1 MSATRLEPGESPRLP
16 EGITAEFPV
25 WPRSLS
31 PEGVEVFLADA
42 MGMDTLKQ
50 IRESHRQCMKSACT
64 LLALTLS
71 EYVEATARQGEDSLD
86 ANEALE
92 RLWTYTA
99 ALLDQRLARQA
110 AKLGGRLLDGAQ
122 VPLFE
127 LKTKEPHP
135 EG

>member
-16 EGITAEFPV
+16 AGITAEFPV

-42 MGMDTLKQ
+42 MGMDTSKQ
-50 IRESHRQCMKSACT
+50 IRESHRQCMKPACT
-64 LLALTLS
+64 LLALMLS

-86 ANEALE
+86 ANAALE
-92 RLWTYTA
+92 RLWIYAA

-110 AKLGGRLLDGAQ
+110 AKPGGQPLDGAQ
-122 VPLFE
+122 VPLFRLE
-127 LKTKEPHP
+127 TKEPHP